1 MNELTKIGKK
11 RTILIS
17 ISILLVSIHTIYFY
31 HSVRQEIESKKLIT
45 QLIRFTLTVGLL
57 IMVYKGKNWAKII
70 SIVLFS
76 LALLGTL
83 IALGTLETPF
93 INKVPLLVMI
103 FVYSMA
109 IYHFGFAQSFKEF
122 FKYQNSE
129 TGIKETVQDSKQLM
143 ESEKFW
149 KIIETN
155 KSKSLGDY
163 EKQQSEL
170 EKELTK
176 LTANEV
182 LEFDNKF
189 RTLRGEVYNWNFWAA
204 AYIINGGCSDDC
216 FSDFRGWLIGQGQSI
231 YENAIKNIETL
242 TELKET
248 NDGDWEG
255 LSYIAT
261 DVYEKKTGN
270 DMPQGIQENFEI
282 TGEEWEEDENDLK
295 KRFPKL
301 YTKFGME

>member
-11 RTILIS
+11 RTILLS

-31 HSVRQEIESKKLIT
+31 HSVRPEIELKKLIQ
-45 QLIRFTLTVGLL
+45 QLIRFSLTIGLL
-57 IMVYKGKNWAKII
+57 IMVYKGKNWAKIVSLI
-70 SIVLFS
+70 LFS
-76 LALLGTL
+76 LALLGAL
-83 IALGTLETPF
+83 IGLGTLETSF
-93 INKVPLLVMI
+93 MNKIPLIVMI

-109 IYHFGFAQSFKEF
+109 IYHFGFAKSFKEF
-122 FKYQNSE
+122 FKFQNTEISE
-129 TGIKETVQDSKQLM
+129 SIQDSKEIM

-149 KIIETN
+149 KIIEIT
-155 KSKSLGDY
+155 KSESYGDY
-163 EKQQSEL
+163 EKQQSLLKREL
-170 EKELTK
+170 LK
-176 LTANEV
+176 LTAKEV

-189 RTLRGEVYNWNFWAA
+189 RTLRGEIYTWDFLAA

-231 YENAIKNIETL
+231 FKNAIQNIETL

-248 NDGDWEG
+248 NDGVWEG

-261 DVYEKKTGN
+261 DVYENKTGK
-270 DMPQGIQENFEI
+270 DMPQGVQENFEI

-295 KRFPKL
+295 NRFPKL
-301 YTKFGME
+301 YAKFGME